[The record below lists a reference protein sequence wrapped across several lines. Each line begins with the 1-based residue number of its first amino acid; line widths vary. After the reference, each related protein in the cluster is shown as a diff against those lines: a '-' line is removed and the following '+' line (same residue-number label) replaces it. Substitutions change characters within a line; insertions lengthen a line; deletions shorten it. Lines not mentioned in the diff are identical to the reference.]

1 MCRVIA
7 IANQKGGVAKT
18 TTAVNLGI
26 GLANMGKKVLLV
38 DDDPQGSMT
47 ICLGYREPDNLELT
61 IVDIIEKIV
70 NEEDIPED
78 YAILHHSENVDV
90 LPSNI
95 ALSAAEVL
103 LDSGHW
109 DMDILKKICKKRLK
123 ESLKVRKQR
132 KKLLITEM
140 IALTFC
146 SIFRTS

>member
-26 GLANMGKKVLLV
+26 GLAKMGKKVLLV

-95 ALSAAEVL
+95 ALSAAEVSLVNVMSRELVLRDYVEKIKHKYDYVIIDCMPL
-103 LDSGHW
+103 L
-109 DMDILKKICKKRLK
+109 LEL
-123 ESLKVRKQR
+123 
-132 KKLLITEM
+132 
-140 IALTFC
+140 
-146 SIFRTS
+146 